1 MPFKIQP
8 MADPIKITIK
18 GFSTDGNDAPTVD
31 DLLLQI
37 QDFAA
42 ILKSVDGAISG
53 NGEQNIVWRV
63 TDVKKNSPLAFE
75 LTPYPVNPQMNID
88 DRAHDVVIATSDA
101 LMIVQAKTV
110 RPKYASDK
118 VLNRVEKLFNRVA
131 NGLDETVI
139 DFGKYRVEKPVTLA
153 RQGADKTVERIHEI
167 KKPKYLP
174 YRELGS
180 VEGLITRIERD
191 GMGRSI
197 VWIKTRLDGENV
209 KCVAAGHAANKI
221 GHVEVEKVWEG
232 LRVRI
237 TGILTY
243 KGLGMLDEVSAD
255 NVQFFESDE
264 TLPNLDD
271 ILDEKFAEGM
281 ESVAY
286 LKEIRRT
293 YE

>member
-1 MPFKIQP
+1 